1 MIGNSKNLA
10 VALHYAAPHAPKVTA
25 IGRGELARR
34 IVDVGTASG
43 VPISENPALAVALS
57 NVEIH
62 QEIPENL
69 YRAVAEVLGEL
80 RPTRLNRIGLQD
92 TYVQSGP
99 NDELLDLYGLSPSRV
114 AEQVVAILGRA

>member
-1 MIGNSKNLA
+1 MIGNAKNLA
-10 VALHYAAPHAPKVTA
+10 VALQYAAPHAPKVTA

-57 NVEIH
+57 NVEID

-69 YRAVAEVLGEL
+69 YRAVAEVLAYIL
-80 RPTRLNRIGLQD
+80 R
-92 TYVQSGP
+92 VSGT
-99 NDELLDLYGLSPSRV
+99 LK
-114 AEQVVAILGRA
+114 